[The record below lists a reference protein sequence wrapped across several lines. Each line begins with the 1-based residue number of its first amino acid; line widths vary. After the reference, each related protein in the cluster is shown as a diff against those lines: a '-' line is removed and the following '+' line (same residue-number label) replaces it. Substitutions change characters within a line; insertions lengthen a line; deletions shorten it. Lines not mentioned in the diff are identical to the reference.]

1 MPRIV
6 GVDIPANKKVV
17 TSLTY
22 IYGIGPSISRQ
33 VLKEAQISEETK
45 ARDMTEDEVA
55 RVAGIIDRTYKVEG
69 QLRRAVQSDIAR
81 LRDIGCYRGT
91 RHRRGLPVRGQ
102 RTRSNARTRKGPKK
116 TVAGKKGVKEMHR
129 G

>member
-6 GVDIPANKKVV
+6 GVDIPANKRVV

-22 IYGIGPSISRQ
+22 IYGIGPAISSQ
-33 VLKEAQISEETK
+33 VLKEAQIDEELK

-69 QLRRAVQSDIAR
+69 ELRRTVQSNIAR
-81 LRDIGCYRGT
+81 LRTGERG
-91 RHRRGLPVRGQ
+91 RGSWQV
-102 RTRSNARTRKGPKK
+102 
-116 TVAGKKGVKEMHR
+116 
-129 G
+129 

>member
-1 MPRIV
+1 VPRIA
-6 GVDIPANKKVV
+6 GVDIPADKRIEI
-17 TSLTY
+17 SLQY
-22 IYGIGPSISRQ
+22 IFGVGPYLARQ
-33 VLKEAQISEETK
+33 VLKEAGIDPNMRAKSLS
-45 ARDMTEDEVA
+45 EDEVA
-55 RVAGIIDRTYKVEG
+55 RIAGVIDRNYVVEG
-69 QLRRAVQSDIAR
+69 QLRRQVAQNIAR
-81 LRDIGCYRGT
+81 LKEIGCYRGI